1 MLDSPSIVDRI
12 RENLAICSERER
24 YYFLKI
30 LEELA
35 ESEDGRSQTYED
47 IWLADYKEIPVSID
61 TFLNAD
67 AYLGKTNNNGASVY
81 PFWRKE
87 LNTVFDAGNKY
98 YEWVLTGA
106 TRIGKSSTA
115 VTAVAYML
123 YRLMCL
129 RNPQKFFGKKEISKF
144 SILFFNL
151 TLDLAKG
158 VAFHEF
164 NSTLKESPWFLANGH
179 FTNSEENY
187 IYIPDGGKIDI
198 DYGSSYSR
206 ALGKQVF
213 CLIGEQ
219 KVVTDHGIMT
229 LEEMSKSDSKIL
241 VSSYN
246 QDSGHTEFKPSECT
260 ILTKYVTDTIS
271 IELEDGT
278 VIEGTAD
285 HMVLM
290 SDGRYKMLGEITEN
304 DDIMEVEEWRDIPG
318 YEGIYQ
324 VSSFGNVRSVDRYV
338 EKHRNGKSF
347 MRFTKGM
354 MLSQYS
360 NCVYPTVYLSVDDVR
375 KICYIPHLVLSA
387 FDPDFDGEHFYYKDF
402 DIHNNHLSNLASGFR
417 DLGDD
422 WKPVDGT
429 DDLIWVSK
437 HGEVY
442 SRAYTYLQPSKGVEH
457 ILPERFIKQQHNYEG
472 YLYVEISRFPK
483 LYFVHRIVASAFIP
497 NPDNKETV
505 NHIDGNKENN
515 CVSNLEWST
524 MKEQIDHA
532 FSIGLRSYQTEID
545 KCRRMTEN
553 NCMPVVRV
561 DTGEIFPSIKAAAM
575 SVGVTAEG
583 LRDRLHKHK
592 PLKKLG
598 IMFMW
603 LKDYESSQCS

>member
-1 MLDSPSIVDRI
+1 MDSPSVVDRI
-12 RENLAICSERER
+12 RETIDTCSERER
-24 YYFLKI
+24 YFFLKI

-35 ESEDGRSQTYED
+35 IDGTSKTYED
-47 IWLADYKEIPVSID
+47 IWLADYKEIPVGIN

-67 AYLGKTNNNGASVY
+67 TYLGKTNRNGASVY

-98 YEWVLTGA
+98 YEWILTGA

-115 VTAVAYML
+115 VTAIAYML

-129 RNPQKFFGKKEISKF
+129 RDPQKFFGKKDVSKF

-158 VAFHEF
+158 VSFREF
-164 NSTLKESPWFLANGH
+164 NDTLKASPWFNASGR

-198 DYGSSYSR
+198 DFGSSYSK

-213 CLIGEQ
+213 CLAGCT
-219 KVVTDHGIMT
+219 KVVTNHGIMT
-229 LEEMSKSDSKIL
+229 LEEMSKSDSKMLIA
-241 VSSYN
+241 SYN
-246 QDSGHTEFKPSECT
+246 PDSGKTEFKRSEGAM
-260 ILTKYVTDTIS
+260 LTKYVTDTVS
-271 IELEDGT
+271 IELENGT
-278 VIEGTAD
+278 VIEGTPE

-290 SDGRYKMLGEITEN
+290 SDGRYKMLGDITEG
-304 DDIMEVEEWRDIPG
+304 DDIMEIEEWRDIPG

-338 EKHRNGKSF
+338 EKHRNGKPFS
-347 MRFTKGM
+347 RFTKGM
-354 MLSQYS
+354 TLTKYY
-360 NCVYPTVYLSVDDVR
+360 NCVYPIVYLSVDDIR
-375 KICYIPHLVLSA
+375 KVCYIPHLVLSA
-387 FDPDFDGEHFYYKDF
+387 FDPNFDGEHFYHKDF
-402 DIHNNHLSNLASGFR
+402 DVRNNHISNLVSGYR

-422 WKPVDGT
+422 WKPVEDT

-437 HGEVY
+437 DGRVY
-442 SRAYTYLQPSKGVEH
+442 SRAYTYLQPNKGTEYT
-457 ILPERFIKQQHNYEG
+457 LPERFIKQQYDRDG
-472 YLYVEISRFPK
+472 YLYIGISRFPK
-483 LYFVHRIVASAFIP
+483 LHFVHRLVAGAFIP
-497 NPDNKETV
+497 NPENKETV

-532 FSIGLRSYQTEID
+532 FATGLRSYQIEVD
-545 KCRRMTEN
+545 KCRRMTEK
-553 NCMPVVRV
+553 NCMPVVRI
-561 DTGEIFPSIKAAAM
+561 DTGEIFPSIKAAAA
-575 SVGVTAEG
+575 SVGVTGEG
-583 LRDRLHKHK
+583 LRERLHKGL
-592 PLKKLG
+592 PLTKLG
-598 IMFMW
+598 IKFVW